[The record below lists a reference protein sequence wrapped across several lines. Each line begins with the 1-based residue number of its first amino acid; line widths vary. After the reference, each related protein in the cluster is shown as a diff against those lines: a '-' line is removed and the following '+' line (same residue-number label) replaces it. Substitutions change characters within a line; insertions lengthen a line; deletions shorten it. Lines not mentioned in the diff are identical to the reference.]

1 MKKRL
6 FILGQILLCLL
17 GVFFSTPA
25 SAKDVQNF
33 YFSAFSADYY
43 VDKAAD
49 GTAKMHI
56 VEELVAV
63 FPDYDQNKGI
73 CRRIPY
79 TIDKGKIVVMDAPK
93 KSDFKL
99 TRNGLSEPV
108 YSLEKENDY
117 YELCT
122 GTEEY
127 VHGRQA
133 YKLEYDMKNVA
144 LEFTEDGNT
153 WQELNWNTNGTA
165 WKQKF
170 NVITARVHFADPSI
184 LTGDVKCFVGKYGS
198 INQSLC
204 EVYKTEDGF
213 VFMTTGVNAHENLTF
228 YTKLKEG
235 SFSVPEPKKS
245 HIMVIF
251 AAIIVLGSIIVLL
264 VIIKRFRATAEK
276 RKYYNEYFISP
287 EYSPSKDYSLTEMA
301 AVYIGRTKDTKV
313 ALLLQMLVEK
323 KIELKKGEKK
333 FLGGQQWSIIVKN
346 KGGLD
351 EAEATLLKIVNG
363 GSDFKQDEEIKIKRH
378 TATSSLVALGK
389 KFSNIGISRAK
400 KDQLV
405 DSKFTGV
412 KLSNATTIFVALLM
426 FFSFG
431 VSFFMPLI
439 VVMCLVL
446 FSDSSEVYF
455 DGTLYV
461 LAKPALIVVLA
472 DVLITVIVSLILS
485 HRAARVKHHT
495 MEGLAASRYMDGLK
509 LYISM
514 AEKDRLEFLQSVK
527 GADVSDKGIVKI
539 YEKLLP
545 YAALFGL
552 EKSWMKELEK
562 YCEIREIKEPDW
574 YHVNNFAAFY
584 TVSHTLHSASS
595 FVSYS
600 THYSSGGGSG
610 FSGGGGGGFSGG
622 GGGGGGGGGR

>member
-6 FILGQILLCLL
+6 LILCQILLCLT

-25 SAKDVQNF
+25 SAKDVDNF

-49 GTAKMHI
+49 GTAKMHV

-63 FPDYDQNKGI
+63 FPDFNQNKGI

-79 TIDKGKIVVMDAPK
+79 TIDNGRIVVMDAPK

-108 YSLEKENDY
+108 YSLERENDY
-117 YELCT
+117 YEVCT

-127 VHGRQA
+127 VRGRQA

-144 LEFTEDGNT
+144 LEFTEEDNT
-153 WQELNWNTNGTA
+153 WQELNWNTNGTD

-170 NVITARVHFADPSI
+170 NVITARVHFADPSV
-184 LTGDVKCFVGKYGS
+184 LTGDVKCFVGKHGS
-198 INQSLC
+198 INQSRC
-204 EVYKTEDGF
+204 EVRKTDDGF
-213 VFMTTGVNAHENLTF
+213 IFVTTGVNAHENLTF
-228 YTKLKEG
+228 YTKLKSG
-235 SFSVPEPKKS
+235 SFVVPEPDKS
-245 HIMVIF
+245 YLMVIL
-251 AAIIVLGSIIVLL
+251 ATIVVLVCLLVLL
-264 VIIKRFRATAEK
+264 AVIKRFKATADK
-276 RKYYNEYFISP
+276 RKYYNEYFVNP
-287 EYSPSKDYSLTEMA
+287 EYSPSKDYSLNEMA
-301 AVYIGRTKDTKV
+301 AVYIGRLKDTKV

-333 FLGGQQWSIIVKN
+333 FFGGQQWSIIVKN
-346 KGGLD
+346 KDGLD
-351 EAEATLLKIVNG
+351 TAESTLLKIVNG
-363 GSDFKQDEEIKIKRH
+363 GADFKKDEEIEIKRR
-378 TATSSLVALGK
+378 TATSSLVSLGN
-389 KFSNIGISRAK
+389 KFRNTGISKAK
-400 KDQLV
+400 TDKLV

-412 KLSNATTIFVALLM
+412 KLSSATSIFVALIM
-426 FFSFG
+426 FISFG
-431 VSFFMPLI
+431 ISFFMPLI
-439 VVMCLVL
+439 VIMSMTL
-446 FSDSSEVYF
+446 FSDSSEVFYAGKLF
-455 DGTLYV
+455 V
-461 LAKPALIVVLA
+461 LAKPMLIVILASVL
-472 DVLITVIVSLILS
+472 VTVVVGIILS

-509 LYISM
+509 LYITM

-545 YAALFGL
+545 YAALFGV

-562 YCEIREIKEPDW
+562 YCEIKEIKEPDW
-574 YHVNNFAAFY
+574 YHANNFAAFY
-584 TVSHTLHSASS
+584 TVSQTLHSASN